1 MRIGPQ
7 EVIVKNKTWRGM
19 SEFRRSTLKSGL
31 LDVGN
36 VRIGEIIRDSKISVF
51 RDTE

>member
-7 EVIVKNKTWRGM
+7 EVMLKNRTWRGM

-31 LDVGN
+31 LNVGN
-36 VRIGEIIRDSKISVF
+36 DRIGEIIKDSKISVF